1 MDIHKKCINN
11 LNGSEPLVYKVANL
25 FQRSSESLTQVQ
37 LGVPSSRE
45 QQNDITHTLTY
56 SLTGMYVCIYIHVQ
70 VCMYAYMCTRCLP
83 KGEREVHRSGRR
95 VGYGVRGTPP
105 SDNGEASFLLIDT
118 DILLK
123 SKTGLP
129 RGTTLMG

>member
-11 LNGSEPLVYKVANL
+11 LNASEPLVYKVANL

-45 QQNDITHTLTY
+45 QQNDITH
-56 SLTGMYVCIYIHVQ
+56 IHTCTHTQ
-70 VCMYAYMCTRCLP
+70 VCMHTYVRDVCQG
-83 KGEREVHRSGRR
+83 GEREVHRSGRR